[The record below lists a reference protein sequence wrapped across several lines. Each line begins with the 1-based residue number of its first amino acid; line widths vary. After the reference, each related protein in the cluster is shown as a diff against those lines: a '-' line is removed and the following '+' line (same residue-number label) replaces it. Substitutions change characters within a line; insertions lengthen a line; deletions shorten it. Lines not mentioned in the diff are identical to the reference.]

1 MANRKWSSPKDC
13 LANYRSGFVGSK
25 CDYADMD
32 KLLGELPHPVF
43 GIVAR
48 DLEGS
53 GEGKASLPYKSV
65 LNFDKD
71 AYMETQSTGDCVSH
85 ATRNACDLS
94 RAVEI
99 HLGEPEGWV
108 ARGATEA
115 IYGCRGHGGQGMSCS
130 QAARFVNSTGGL
142 LLRKDY
148 GDIGVDLTSYN
159 SSLGTRWGRR
169 AVGIPNEL
177 LLLAKNHQVVTVS
190 YITTLE
196 EARDALA
203 NGYGVSCC
211 SGYGF
216 TSKRDSEGFAKQRGG
231 WAHAMMWSGVDDAH
245 GRPGF
250 LVQNSW
256 GKWNSGPKRHGQP
269 DGSFWIDFDVAENM
283 IKQRGTWAFSNVEG
297 FPPRSLPDY
306 GTGDYL

>member
-1 MANRKWSSPKDC
+1 MAKLQWVSPKDC
-13 LANYRSGFVGSK
+13 LSNYRSGFQGSR
-25 CDYADMD
+25 CDDED
-32 KLLGELPHPVF
+32 VERLLGELPHPVF
-43 GIVAR
+43 GVTAR
-48 DLEGS
+48 DLAGT
-53 GEGKASLPYKSV
+53 GENKVSLPFRSV
-65 LNFDKD
+65 LNFDID
-71 AYMETQSTGDCVSH
+71 AYMEVQSTGDCVSH
-85 ATRNACDLS
+85 AVRNACDLS

-148 GDIGVDLTSYN
+148 GDVDLTTYN
-159 SSLGTRWGRR
+159 SSLGTHWGRKL
-169 AVGIPNEL
+169 VGVPSDLVSE
-177 LLLAKNHQVVTVS
+177 AKKHQVVTVS

-216 TSKRDSEGFAKQRGG
+216 ASKRDFEGFANQRGK
-231 WAHAMMWSGVDDAH
+231 WAHAMMWSAVDDKYR
-245 GRPGF
+245 RPGF

-256 GKWNSGPKRHGQP
+256 GKWNSGPKRHWQP
-269 DGSFWIDFDVAENM
+269 DGSFWIDFDVAEKM
-283 IKQRGTWAFSNVEG
+283 IKQRGTWAFSNVDG
-297 FPPRSLPDY
+297 FPPRKLPDY
-306 GTGDYL
+306 GAGDYL